1 MLRVA
6 SGSGTILIKAEAAG
20 IKSIGVKGLQIPTD
34 HNGPDLGSLC
44 PQRRLDLCPAVNV
57 LEKNVAPDMIAGKLV
72 LIGTS
77 AVGLNDIKT
86 TPVSRAMPGVEI
98 HAQVLESALTAR

>member
-1 MLRVA
+1 
-6 SGSGTILIKAEAAG
+6 
-20 IKSIGVKGLQIPTD
+20 
-34 HNGPDLGSLC
+34 
-44 PQRRLDLCPAVNV
+44 
-57 LEKNVAPDMIAGKLV
+57 MIAGKLV

-98 HAQVLESALTAR
+98 HAQVLESALTGQLMSQPICGIALEFLDRAAVRVAGDRVRADVRAGHAGRRSARSFATR

>member
-1 MLRVA
+1 M
-6 SGSGTILIKAEAAG
+6 
-20 IKSIGVKGLQIPTD
+20 P
-34 HNGPDLGSLC
+34 PD
-44 PQRRLDLCPAVNV
+44 
-57 LEKNVAPDMIAGKLV
+57 KIAGKLV

-98 HAQVLESALTAR
+98 HAQVLESALTGAVISQPNYGIALEFFAALLFGLLVIVFAPHVRAGHAGRRSARCLRRR

>member
-1 MLRVA
+1 M
-6 SGSGTILIKAEAAG
+6 
-20 IKSIGVKGLQIPTD
+20 
-34 HNGPDLGSLC
+34 
-44 PQRRLDLCPAVNV
+44 

-98 HAQVLESALTAR
+98 HAQVLESALTGAVISQPIYGIAVEFVDRAAVRAAGDRVRAACSGRSRWSRSARRSRTC

>member
-1 MLRVA
+1 MPATIA
-6 SGSGTILIKAEAAG
+6 SIYVS
-20 IKSIGVKGLQIPTD
+20 
-34 HNGPDLGSLC
+34 
-44 PQRRLDLCPAVNV
+44 AVDV
-57 LEKNVAPDMIAGKLV
+57 LENNVAPDKIAGKLV

-98 HAQVLESALTAR
+98 HAQVLESALDRRRDLAADLRHRRRIRRPRCCSGCW